1 MSSPPTD
8 ASTLPGDARL
18 GRPAR
23 SAAVRLRAT
32 TLVLGL
38 LAAALGALA
47 LGLLMVRPSAAP
59 LPVLGVVPE
68 FELIEASGA
77 KISRADLGGKLWIAD
92 FVFTSCAASCPKMTA
107 EMARLQ
113 KSESDVGDLRLVSFS
128 VDPETDTPEVLRGY
142 AARHQ
147 ADPSRWLFVT
157 GDPAK
162 LRGLAIDGFRIPVG
176 AGDPAQGDA
185 AIIHSDRFVLVDRQ
199 ARIRGYYEASDGD
212 ALLKLRGDVR
222 RLEQEPAS

>member
-1 MSSPPTD
+1 MNSPPTN
-8 ASTLPGDARL
+8 AGTLGGDATL

-23 SAAVRLRAT
+23 SGVRLRAA
-32 TLVLGL
+32 TLALGL
-38 LAAALGALA
+38 VAAALGALA
-47 LGLLMVRPSAAP
+47 IGVVAVRQPASP
-59 LPVLGVVPE
+59 LPVLGTVPV
-68 FELIEASGA
+68 FELTEASGRP
-77 KISRADLGGKLWIAD
+77 ISRAELAGKLWIAD

-107 EMARLQ
+107 EMARIQQGERDLA
-113 KSESDVGDLRLVSFS
+113 DLRLVSFS

-162 LRGLAIDGFRIPVG
+162 LRSLAIDGFHIPVG
-176 AGDPAQGDA
+176 NGDPTQGDA
-185 AIIHSDRFVLVDRQ
+185 PIIHSDRFVLVDRQ
-199 ARIRGYYEASDGD
+199 AQIRGYYEATDGD

-222 RLEQEPAS
+222 RLAQEPAP